1 MQMEATTQVRSALL
15 QETERRLRRLSSDRL
30 RVASDFLAYL
40 EEREESE
47 ATQELLNLPDFEAAF
62 RRAVQQA
69 EAGEVIRFEDIRR
82 DV

>member
-1 MQMEATTQVRSALL
+1 MERVPVQERSMLL
-15 QETERRLRRLSSDRL
+15 QETEHRLRRLSLERL

-40 EEREESE
+40 EEREENE
-47 ATQELLNLPDFEAAF
+47 ATQELLSLAGFEAAF

-69 EAGEVIRFEDIRR
+69 AAGEVVRFEDIRR

>member
-1 MQMEATTQVRSALL
+1 MEPGQEDMALL
-15 QETERRLRRLSSDRL
+15 QKAERHLRQLSPDRL
-30 RVASDFLAYL
+30 RVAGDFLAYL

-47 ATQELLNLPDFEAAF
+47 ATEELLSLPGFEAAF

-69 EAGEVIRFEDIRR
+69 EAGEVVPFEDIRR